1 MKQHLKVKEL
11 LGLIETSK
19 KHDIELQSFEIYL
32 FHENELEKG
41 QIGYRYDKDKS
52 ALIGGKKGDWQEGWI
67 VIGYDT
73 DMGDP
78 IFVDIDDPLYPIY
91 TAEKGSDIWEPVC
104 IANSIDE
111 IMKQLNE
118 M

>member
-1 MKQHLKVKEL
+1 MRQFPKVKEL

-41 QIGYRYDKDKS
+41 QIGYRYDKNKNS
-52 ALIGGKKGDWQEGWI
+52 LMSGKKGDWQESWI

-73 DMGDP
+73 DIGDP
-78 IFVDIDDPLYPIY
+78 IFVDIDNPLHPIY
-91 TAEKGSDIWEPVC
+91 TAEQGSEIWEPVC
-104 IANSIDE
+104 IARSIDE
-111 IMKQLNE
+111 IMKQLKE
-118 M
+118 I

>member
-41 QIGYRYDKDKS
+41 
-52 ALIGGKKGDWQEGWI
+52 
-67 VIGYDT
+67 
-73 DMGDP
+73 
-78 IFVDIDDPLYPIY
+78 
-91 TAEKGSDIWEPVC
+91 
-104 IANSIDE
+104 
-111 IMKQLNE
+111 
-118 M
+118 

>member
-1 MKQHLKVKEL
+1 MKQHPKAKEL
-11 LGLIETSK
+11 LELIETSK

-41 QIGYRYDKDKS
+41 QIGYRYDKNKNS
-52 ALIGGKKGDWQEGWI
+52 LISGKKGDWQESWI

-78 IFVDIDDPLYPIY
+78 IFVDIEDPVYPIY
-91 TAEKGSDIWEPVC
+91 TVEKGAGIWEPVC
-104 IANSIDE
+104 IARSIDE
-111 IMKQLNE
+111 IMKQF
-118 M
+118 